1 MAYRK
6 SLSEEQQHQQHQQQS
21 HPIYMALRTI
31 IEQGT
36 TALSK
41 LIEVNICNNPFG
53 IPTVC
58 EGTRPFQAWLY

>member
-1 MAYRK
+1 VKKKKKKKKKKKNKKKNVIPY
-6 SLSEEQQHQQHQQQS
+6 
-21 HPIYMALRTI
+21 IYSASRYI

-53 IPTVC
+53 IPTIC